1 MTNSKV
7 LHEKLK
13 DRKPQ
18 LNHLVYLD
26 NILTNIDPI
35 HFDKVMEIRNTIE
48 LTLLDNVDSEN
59 KIVSYLSSAKEKIAN
74 ISDIR
79 RESIKKST
87 NELLVA

>member
-1 MTNSKV
+1 MTNSKI
-7 LHEKLK
+7 LYKKLK

-18 LNHLVYLD
+18 LNHLMYLD

-35 HFDKVMEIRNTIE
+35 HFEKVMEIRNTIE

-59 KIVSYLSSAKEKIAN
+59 EIVSYLSSTKEKIAN
-74 ISDIR
+74 ISNIR
-79 RESIKKST
+79 KERVKISI